1 MKVIRS
7 LKKVYQIIR
16 SRKKAPGFS
25 LVEIIVSVSIFSI
38 IILSMTGIFKM
49 VIDGQRGAIAT
60 QNVQESLKYFLEVIN
75 KEIRMAVRSDGSC
88 RVPLGDI
95 FKLVQNSDGDTLYFK
110 NFYGECVFYSSE
122 IDVLNGSK
130 RFKISRDTNFGYI
143 SPKQINIDE
152 LNFVLASDPNLQDLI
167 TINIKAKALNA
178 PNTESAMT
186 LQTSLSSR
194 YYKED

>member
-1 MKVIRS
+1 MIKIF
-7 LKKVYQIIR
+7 K
-16 SRKKAPGFS
+16 KKAPAFS
-25 LVEIIVSVSIFSI
+25 LVEIIVSVSIFSV

-75 KEIRMAVRSDGSC
+75 KEIRMAVRSDGDC
-88 RVPLGDI
+88 GVNPGDI
-95 FKLVQNSDGDTLYFK
+95 FNLVPGSTGDTLYFK
-110 NFYGECVFYSSE
+110 NFYEECVVYSTEVDSQT
-122 IDVLNGSK
+122 GSK
-130 RFKISRDTNFGYI
+130 RFKIYRGGNTGYI

-152 LNFVLASDPNLQDLI
+152 LNFILNSSLNNQDLI

-178 PNTESAMT
+178 PNTEAAMI

-194 YYKED
+194 YYK